1 MTEVSFCID
10 WLRYTAHW
18 GFRNLPSNPSAHS
31 AARIGRIVFP
41 FSTDWKEAKPR
52 NGYTAAIESVAYKN
66 VVVMWSPERADMG
79 VSVDLPGSALGLLD
93 VWMLIDHVVDN
104 DYSVSRIDLAI
115 DVPERW
121 EGVILARLLQI
132 GWVTTAAKKW
142 QHITGTTGWTV
153 YVGSRTS
160 ERFLRVYD
168 KGAQMGTDDAWT
180 RVELECKG
188 DYARGITKYLCQEGA
203 SGAGNIIKDFA
214 DFENYTPWRLAMAC
228 PTPFTGIPK
237 VEKQTDTQAWLLNTV
252 APSLVKAL
260 EGDRSFEK
268 KWIDRMEA
276 LLGGVGQA
284 DVDIFDGKGDFVL
297 D

>member
-1 MTEVSFCID
+1 MTKVSFCID

-41 FSTDWKEAKPR
+41 FSTDWNEAKPR
-52 NGYTAAIESVAYKN
+52 NGYTAAIESVAYKG

-79 VSVDLPGSALGLLD
+79 VSVDVPGGALGLLD
-93 VWMLIDHVVDN
+93 VWTLIKHVVDN

-121 EGVILARLLQI
+121 SAKTMLKKLRKGEVL
-132 GWVTTAAKKW
+132 TAAKRW
-142 QHITGTTGWTV
+142 HHITGPSGWTV

-168 KGAQMGTDDAWT
+168 KGAQMRTDDAWT

-188 DYARGITKYLCQEGA
+188 DYARGITKYLNQEGQL
-203 SGAGNIIKDFA
+203 GAGNIIKDFA
-214 DFENYTPWRLAMAC
+214 DFETYLPWRLAMAS
-228 PTPFTGIPK
+228 PTPFMGIPK

-252 APSLVKAL
+252 APCLVKAVERDL
-260 EGDRSFEK
+260 AFEK
-268 KWIDRMEA
+268 KWVDRMEA
-276 LLGGVGQA
+276 LFCRVGES